1 MSCEGSTTLVHLFH
15 SSACDIPAHNYI
27 YTFEPKAD
35 WSSIYAGP
43 TTRAELH
50 ADYILKM
57 VDGYQTENIHCIV
70 PKATAIE
77 DYNTHRDDFVKS
89 TLWDDDR
96 LHHNFNRRVT
106 MDGPNHQ
113 PLEGPVFPPEIFEAI
128 ISILA
133 ARPLIV
139 ALTEDQ
145 KSTLKR
151 CALVSRLAE
160 VGLDDDGEGRLDRLA
175 SILKATPSVQ
185 RAVQQI
191 SISLDAFTWPES
203 SEADLQKR
211 TDALLSLSDVRRR
224 EGQERISAADEVGLF
239 CTRLIKSHA
248 TKGTLDTL
256 VVKKMSDIPY
266 TMLFACPSLTTLSL
280 DRCHPFPDLTEP
292 IHTIRSLTWRK
303 MDLLVST
310 LSYFPNLEVLR
321 IIRADIKEC
330 SALAIAHMPA
340 PSFQIRTLALEQCA
354 RYLGGLGAFTASVTA
369 LLQYFYG
376 KGEEKGVKPFD
387 HLTTLSVI
395 LSGYAEFSVVTPLL
409 RDVAVSVV
417 NLVQHFRKSN
427 LSISFKYQ
435 SMEILD
441 LVTNVN
447 LSTNNDEATVV
458 DHSEIAFL
466 QSWGTFVSSS
476 LFDTQSGSGFMG
488 LSEVEIYLLV
498 DDNPNILKREED
510 VTDEMVDS
518 LVGGY
523 GIFAATSLGGFDD
536 GGLKH
541 ELFSMSRNS
550 YRCAI
555 MRFVPDSLSS
565 EPLWLQGLY
574 LWEARTTIFN
584 AIAVCVQERWM
595 ITILPSQRKIHI
607 EQVCYCTGLRHIN
620 LNGTRIWLEY
630 VGEAQLRTTGLRTAL
645 GKIIP
650 ELLWLVTLRD
660 DHSRAF

>member
-1 MSCEGSTTLVHLFH
+1 
-15 SSACDIPAHNYI
+15 
-27 YTFEPKAD
+27 
-35 WSSIYAGP
+35 
-43 TTRAELH
+43 
-50 ADYILKM
+50 
-57 VDGYQTENIHCIV
+57 
-70 PKATAIE
+70 
-77 DYNTHRDDFVKS
+77 
-89 TLWDDDR
+89 
-96 LHHNFNRRVT
+96 

-151 CALVSRLAE
+151 CALVSRFFLALSRAHLFRLAE

-211 TDALLSLSDVRRR
+211 TDALLSLSDVRYIAVCYSNRRR

-303 MDLLVST
+303 MDLPVST

-409 RDVAVSVV
+409 RDVAG
-417 NLVQHFRKSN
+417 
-427 LSISFKYQ
+427 
-435 SMEILD
+435 
-441 LVTNVN
+441 T
-447 LSTNNDEATVV
+447 
-458 DHSEIAFL
+458 L
-466 QSWGTFVSSS
+466 QSFS
-476 LFDTQSGSGFMG
+476 F
-488 LSEVEIYLLV
+488 
-498 DDNPNILKREED
+498 
-510 VTDEMVDS
+510 
-518 LVGGY
+518 GG
-523 GIFAATSLGGFDD
+523 A
-536 GGLKH
+536 
-541 ELFSMSRNS
+541 
-550 YRCAI
+550 
-555 MRFVPDSLSS
+555 
-565 EPLWLQGLY
+565 
-574 LWEARTTIFN
+574 
-584 AIAVCVQERWM
+584 
-595 ITILPSQRKIHI
+595 PSQFP
-607 EQVCYCTGLRHIN
+607 
-620 LNGTRIWLEY
+620 
-630 VGEAQLRTTGLRTAL
+630 A
-645 GKIIP
+645 
-650 ELLWLVTLRD
+650 
-660 DHSRAF
+660 